1 MHNLKRHVVLLPLL
15 LLSATTAHPLHVQP
29 RQTWTGITAHD
40 FSTYGCKPIIL
51 IFARET
57 IGPGNMGDK
66 VGPQLSNG
74 LKLVFGPSN
83 VATEGVDYLGLPE
96 TNFASGGA
104 PPVGIGEMQIL
115 LTSATSLCPT
125 SVVVASGYSQGAA
138 LTHRAIE
145 GLSQGV
151 KDRIAGVVTFGDTQ
165 TLQDGE
171 HILGFPLNKTLI
183 ICNVGDVICAGTLWV
198 VPIHLDYTR
207 RVPEAVAF
215 LVSRIE
221 AAWAERLLAG

>member
-1 MHNLKRHVVLLPLL
+1 MPNFIHHVLATASILLASSTALPLQ
-15 LLSATTAHPLHVQP
+15 PQP
-29 RQTWTGITAHD
+29 RQTWTGMTAHD
-40 FSTYGCKPIIL
+40 FSTYGCRPIIL

-57 IGPGNMGDK
+57 VGPGNMGDK
-66 VGPQLSNG
+66 VGPQLSDG

-83 VATEGVDYLGLPE
+83 VAAEGVDYLGLPQ

-104 PPVGIGEMQIL
+104 PAAGIGEMQVL
-115 LTSATSLCPT
+115 LAAATSLCPG
-125 SVVVASGYSQGAA
+125 SAVVASGYSQGAA

-145 GLSQGV
+145 GLSESV
-151 KDRIAGVVTFGDTQ
+151 KERIAGVVTFGDTQ

-171 HILGFPLNKTLI
+171 RILGFPLDKTLI
-183 ICNVGDVICAGTLWV
+183 ICNAGDVICAGTLWV
-198 VPIHLDYTR
+198 VPIHFDYTR

-221 AAWAERLLAG
+221 AAGVERLVG

>member
-1 MHNLKRHVVLLPLL
+1 MAKSRGSFAVVASLL
-15 LLSATTAHPLHVQP
+15 LAAAHPHPLQP
-29 RQTWTGITAHD
+29 QARQTWTGITAHD

-74 LKLVFGPSN
+74 LKLIFGPSN

-96 TNFASGGA
+96 TNFVSGGA
-104 PPVGIGEMQIL
+104 PPVGIGEMQVL
-115 LTSATSLCPT
+115 LTTATSLCPT
-125 SVVVASGYSQGAA
+125 SIVVASGYSQGAA

-145 GLSQGV
+145 GLSQAV

-183 ICNVGDVICAGTLWV
+183 ICNAGDVICAGTLWV
-198 VPIHLDYTR
+198 VPIHFDYTR

-215 LVSRIE
+215 LVGRIE
-221 AAWAERLLAG
+221 AAGVKRLVG